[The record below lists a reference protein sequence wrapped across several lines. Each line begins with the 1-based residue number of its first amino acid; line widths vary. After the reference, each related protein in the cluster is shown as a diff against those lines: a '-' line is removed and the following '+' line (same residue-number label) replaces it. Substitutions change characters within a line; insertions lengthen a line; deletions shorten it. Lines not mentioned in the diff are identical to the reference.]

1 MELII
6 ENAHQNHEVFQFAE
20 KELKDYWK
28 KMQEKSDALQLPGS
42 YRLRLE
48 LAAGGESCHETEQPA
63 MAPDGY
69 VIDTG
74 EQGGVIAGNNPGS
87 VLIGVY
93 AWLQSAGCHFLRPG
107 KKYEIIEP
115 LSGLEALSM
124 TEKKTASLRH
134 RGVCIEGADSLE
146 NILDFID
153 WLPKMGY
160 NSFFLQF
167 KLPYTFMARWYHHE
181 NNPLLP
187 EEEFDTERAEAY
199 TETVRREMKRR
210 GLKLHQVG
218 HGWTGD
224 VIGFPAVEWKPASR
238 KPTGEET
245 GMMAQLNGT
254 RELFHGIPMNTN
266 LCYSDETVMKAFT
279 DQIVRYAVQNPDIDY
294 LHVWLADEYNNV
306 CECDSCKKELPS
318 DQYVRILNLADQK
331 LTEAGSTMRI
341 VFLLYQELLWPPK
354 KERFQNPDRF
364 VLMFAPISRTF
375 EESYQIR
382 PEYGAVMPYRRNEI
396 RLPVDLNEN
405 MAFLRAWQEIF
416 HGDSFVY
423 DYPLGRAHYGDFGY
437 VRLAEVIGHDIER
450 LGDMGLNGYI
460 SCQELRAVLP
470 NALPNYVMG
479 KKLFDPSLSEE
490 RLEEAYFSAAYGG
503 EGERVREYLKAVSAL
518 CSCDYFNGKGP
529 RENRVVA
536 DCMASLEKMAHEF
549 LPFIRE
555 HVKSCGDENRSYW
568 IHLEYHSE
576 YIRRLGKA
584 LFYLAAGKREEAGK
598 YWSEFCTFLQQH
610 EIEFQECVDVY
621 RVIEVGHHYTGF

>member
-1 MELII
+1 
-6 ENAHQNHEVFQFAE
+6 
-20 KELKDYWK
+20 
-28 KMQEKSDALQLPGS
+28 
-42 YRLRLE
+42 
-48 LAAGGESCHETEQPA
+48 
-63 MAPDGY
+63 
-69 VIDTG
+69 
-74 EQGGVIAGNNPGS
+74 
-87 VLIGVY
+87 
-93 AWLQSAGCHFLRPG
+93 
-107 KKYEIIEP
+107 
-115 LSGLEALSM
+115 
-124 TEKKTASLRH
+124 
-134 RGVCIEGADSLE
+134 
-146 NILDFID
+146 
-153 WLPKMGY
+153 
-160 NSFFLQF
+160 
-167 KLPYTFMARWYHHE
+167 
-181 NNPLLP
+181 LLP

-224 VIGFPAVEWKPASR
+224 VIGFPAVEWKPATR
-238 KPTGEET
+238 KPTREET

-254 RELFHGIPMNTN
+254 RALFHGIPMNTN
-266 LCYSDETVMKAFT
+266 LCYSDETVMEAFT
-279 DQIVRYAVQNPDIDY
+279 DQIVWYAVHNPDINY

-460 SCQELRAVLP
+460 SCQELRAALP

-490 RLEEAYFSAAYGG
+490 RLEEAYFSAAYGC

-536 DCMASLEKMAHEF
+536 DRMASLEKMAHEF

>member
-1 MELII
+1 MTINILYPSHFGSPVAFAAQELSRCLAEIVADSII
-6 ENAHQNHEVFQFAE
+6 ILNNQNCGPDDVT
-20 KELKDYWK
+20 
-28 KMQEKSDALQLPGS
+28 LQLESLGNPKNSEDAYSIDVASSGGIISGS
-42 YRLRLE
+42 NDR
-48 LAAGGESCHETEQPA
+48 
-63 MAPDGY
+63 
-69 VIDTG
+69 
-74 EQGGVIAGNNPGS
+74 S
-87 VLIGVY
+87 VLLGVY
-93 AWLQSAGCHFLRPG
+93 KYLWLLGCRFPAPGQKHEYIPSLYKKEQLSACCR
-107 KKYEIIEP
+107 KK
-115 LSGLEALSM
+115 A
-124 TEKKTASLRH
+124 ALRH
-134 RGVCIEGADSLE
+134 RGVCIEGANSLE

-153 WLPKMGY
+153 WLPKLGY

-167 KLPYTFMARWYHHE
+167 QLPYTFMARWYHHE

-224 VIGFPAVEWKPASR
+224 VIGFPAVEWKPATR
-238 KPTGEET
+238 KPTREET

-254 RELFHGIPMNTN
+254 RALFHGIPMNTN
-266 LCYSDETVMKAFT
+266 LCYSDETVMEAFT
-279 DQIVRYAVQNPDIDY
+279 DQIVRYAVQNPDINY

-460 SCQELRAVLP
+460 SCQELRAALP

-490 RLEEAYFSAAYGG
+490 RLEEAYFSAAYGC

-536 DCMASLEKMAHEF
+536 DRMASLEKMAHEF